1 MKSKILQEFKTNHS
15 NLGLSDPILASMSEA
30 ISQYVK
36 DETLIPAA
44 VKAFAESLKPVQ
56 SETDRMRTEIAEW
69 KKKAEQKPVGDGL
82 ITGGTMITAP
92 TNVRNGE
99 LPKEVAD
106 FISEMKAEKESKIK
120 QEKLTAVRREAKE
133 ELVKKGIKESLCD
146 MYLNDVG
153 FSEDLTKDSVVGNI
167 EKKHNVFLSEISGQ
181 GGRVPNTIGG
191 GATAVSEIKELME
204 KKKAQMISEKD
215 YANKFK
221 NS

>member
-1 MKSKILQEFKTNHS
+1 
-15 NLGLSDPILASMSEA
+15 
-30 ISQYVK
+30 
-36 DETLIPAA
+36 
-44 VKAFAESLKPVQ
+44 
-56 SETDRMRTEIAEW
+56 
-69 KKKAEQKPVGDGL
+69 
-82 ITGGTMITAP
+82 
-92 TNVRNGE
+92 
-99 LPKEVAD
+99 
-106 FISEMKAEKESKIK
+106 
-120 QEKLTAVRREAKE
+120 
-133 ELVKKGIKESLCD
+133 

>member
-69 KKKAEQKPVGDGL
+69 KKKAEQKPSVDEKKVE
-82 ITGGTMITAP
+82 TA
-92 TNVRNGE
+92 TEKSE

-106 FISEMKAEKESKIK
+106 LIREIKAEKESKIK

>member
-69 KKKAEQKPVGDGL
+69 KKKAEQKQAGDEKKAE
-82 ITGGTMITAP
+82 TA
-92 TNVRNGE
+92 TEKSE

-106 FISEMKAEKESKIK
+106 LISEMKAEKESKIK

-181 GGRVPNTIGG
+181 GGRVPNTTGG